1 MSLYCFLLPLFT
13 CKPLSH
19 FSSSYPFGE
28 WRASPTKLRKGK
40 EGHIGILLPRQVL
53 VTGRE
58 QQAHSRSQ
66 RERPKNTSQSLAL
79 GMGQPQSAKGGVS
92 VLSLE
97 RAHRGRDVR
106 QNYSCCLPCP
116 VPFPELKCQKYKL
129 SLPAPAPALSV
140 WPGCGGREDRV
151 NPCLRVWLYSH
162 L

>member
-19 FSSSYPFGE
+19 FSSSYPVGE
-28 WRASPTKLRKGK
+28 WRASPIKLRKGK

-58 QQAHSRSQ
+58 QQARFRSQ

-79 GMGQPQSAKGGVS
+79 GMGQPESAKGGVS
-92 VLSLE
+92 GGVLSLE

-116 VPFPELKCQKYKL
+116 VPFPELKCQKYK
-129 SLPAPAPALSV
+129 SYLPAPAPAVCMAGV
-140 WPGCGGREDRV
+140 WGEEG
-151 NPCLRVWLYSH
+151 
-162 L
+162 